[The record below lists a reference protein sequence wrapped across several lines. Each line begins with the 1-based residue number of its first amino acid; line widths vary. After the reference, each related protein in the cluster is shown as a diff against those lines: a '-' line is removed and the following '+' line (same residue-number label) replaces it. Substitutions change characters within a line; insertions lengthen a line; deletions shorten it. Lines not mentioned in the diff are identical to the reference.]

1 MINWALTA
9 GEGWGNSSSGEP
21 PADTAASPASE
32 TPEASA
38 PPDRKRGPSPVREY
52 GEVVLVAV
60 VFALFVR
67 TFLVQAFV
75 VPTPS
80 MENTVLVGDHVVVNK
95 FLYAPHR
102 WIRLLPY
109 RDVRRGDVVVFKFP
123 EDPRRD
129 FIKRAVALPGDL
141 TEIRDKAVFVNGRR
155 QDEPRAIHSDRRTWP
170 DDPQLPDALRR
181 RDQLGPIAVPERS
194 FFAMGDN
201 RDSSYDSRFWGPVP
215 ASNLKG
221 RALFVYWSF
230 APAPRSVG
238 RNPGRSGPLQPNA
251 VADAARRCGENRGQN
266 LSSAELR
273 LESLAKSPSRRGHIA

>member
-1 MINWALTA
+1 MGPDVPAGALTESSGA
-9 GEGWGNSSSGEP
+9 PATPPPARPGSSS
-21 PADTAASPASE
+21 
-32 TPEASA
+32 
-38 PPDRKRGPSPVREY
+38 VREY
-52 GEVVLVAV
+52 AEVVLVAV

-129 FIKRAVALPGDL
+129 FIKRVVALPGDVV
-141 TEIRDKAVFVNGRR
+141 EIRDKAVFVNGEREN
-155 QDEPRAIHSDRRTWP
+155 EPRANHSESRVWA
-170 DDPQLPDALRR
+170 DDAQLPAALQR
-181 RDQLGPIAVPERS
+181 RDQLAPVRIPPDAY
-194 FFAMGDN
+194 FAMGDN

-230 APAPRSVG
+230 APVPVG
-238 RNPGRSGPLQPNA
+238 ARSGFPGA
-251 VADAARRCGENRGQN
+251 VADFFRRTRW
-266 LSSAELR
+266 SR
-273 LESLAKSPSRRGHIA
+273 TFLAVR